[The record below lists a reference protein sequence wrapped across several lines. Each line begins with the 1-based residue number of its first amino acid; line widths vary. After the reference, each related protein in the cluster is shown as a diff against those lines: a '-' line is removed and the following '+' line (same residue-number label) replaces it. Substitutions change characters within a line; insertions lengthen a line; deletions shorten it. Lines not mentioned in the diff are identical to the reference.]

1 MATPEEWAERI
12 GKTVN
17 AQITLSWDTKQTL
30 GQYLEI
36 IADND
41 NEFTI
46 DGFIEYARDNA
57 LEVISQLT
65 QIELESY
72 LTLVADDGME
82 I

>member
-1 MATPEEWAERI
+1 MAIPEEWAERI

-17 AQITLSWDTKQTL
+17 AQITLSWDTEQTL
-30 GQYLEI
+30 GQYMEI
-36 IADND
+36 LDGE
-41 NEFTI
+41 EFTI

-57 LEVISQLT
+57 LTAIAELT
-65 QIELESY
+65 QIELDSY

>member
-1 MATPEEWAERI
+1 MTTPEEWAERI

-17 AQITLSWDTKQTL
+17 AQITITWDTKRRL

-36 IADND
+36 LDGG
-41 NEFTI
+41 EFTI
-46 DGFIEYARDNA
+46 DGFIEYARNDA
-57 LEVISQLT
+57 LELVSQLT
-65 QIELESY
+65 QIELDSY